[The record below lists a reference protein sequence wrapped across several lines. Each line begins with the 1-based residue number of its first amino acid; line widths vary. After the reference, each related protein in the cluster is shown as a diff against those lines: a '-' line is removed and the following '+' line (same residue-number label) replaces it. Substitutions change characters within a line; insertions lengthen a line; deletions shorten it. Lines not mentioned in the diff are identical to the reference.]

1 MRMSSIGDVVHALP
15 AAAALGRAGH
25 EVSWLVEP
33 LAAPLV
39 AGNPAVA
46 RTIIAPPRG
55 RFELAVAR
63 RVVGEL
69 RARAY
74 DAALDLQGLWKS
86 AAWARLSGARRV
98 IGYESSARKEG
109 ASSFLLNERLR
120 AVTETRHVVDIN
132 LSLLESLGLR
142 EVGTRE
148 FPLPP
153 ESEASPVPEHL
164 QREGFGAFCVLN
176 PAGGWANKLWPA
188 ERFGE
193 LAAPLREHGL
203 TPLVTWGPGEERLAD
218 LVVAA
223 SNGVAVKCFATT
235 LLDLVALIR
244 RARLLVAAD
253 TGPLHLACAVGT
265 PGVGLYG
272 PTDPARNGPF
282 SGDDEVVRR
291 APRCAPCHK
300 RRCPIHERIMEEL
313 PVTEVVSAITRR
325 LARGPAEAAQGTDV

>member
-46 RTIIAPPRG
+46 RTIIAPSKR
-55 RFELAVAR
+55 RFDLAVAR
-63 RVVGEL
+63 RVIGEL
-69 RARAY
+69 RAGGY

-98 IGYESSARKEG
+98 IGYESSGRREG
-109 ASSFLLNERLR
+109 SSSILLGERQP
-120 AVTETRHVVDIN
+120 AITGTRHVIDLN

-142 EVGTRE
+142 EVGARE
-148 FPLPP
+148 FPLPA
-153 ESEASPVPEHL
+153 ESEAGSLTARLE
-164 QREGFGAFCVLN
+164 EAGFGDFCVLN

-193 LAAPLREHGL
+193 LAAPLLERGL
-203 TPLVTWGPGEERLAD
+203 TPVVTWGPGEEGLAD
-218 LVVAA
+218 LIVAA
-223 SNGVAVKCFATT
+223 SSGAAVKCFATT
-235 LLDLVALIR
+235 LLGLVAVLR
-244 RARLLVAAD
+244 RAKLLVAAD
-253 TGPLHLACAVGT
+253 TGPLHIACAVGT
-265 PGVGLYG
+265 PVVGLYG

-282 SGDDEVVRR
+282 SHDDEVVRR

-300 RRCPIHERIMEEL
+300 RRCRVHEKIMEEI
-313 PVTEVVSAITRR
+313 PTSEVVAAMARR
-325 LARGPAEAAQGTDV
+325 LARAPAENHV